1 MHGITSQVLLRSIVE
16 ISVNMN
22 QCQYYGISHTFCFCK
37 GYLFFI
43 KTLKIITQYSG
54 HLCK

>member
-22 QCQYYGISHTFCFCK
+22 QCQYYGISH
-37 GYLFFI
+37 
-43 KTLKIITQYSG
+43 YSTVSV
-54 HLCK
+54 KVTYSS